1 MNIYILCDFIF
12 TLIEKIDL
20 KNENV
25 MNQKLLLIINEYV
38 LIIKSVYIERK
49 INQYDIEYDTLC
61 HERNKLEELIY
72 KAERYIKDIK
82 IDFINEFSEY
92 LKECPKK
99 IHSLNNLKEI
109 KRYKRVFILFLV
121 IY

>member
-1 MNIYILCDFIF
+1 MINIYILCDFIF

-20 KNENV
+20 KNKNI
-25 MNQKLLLIINEYV
+25 MNPKLLLLINEYF

-49 INQYDIEYDTLC
+49 INQYDMEYEALC
-61 HERNKLEELIY
+61 HERNKLEENIY
-72 KAERYIKDIK
+72 KAERYIKDIE

-109 KRYKRVFILFLV
+109 KRCRRVYILFLV
-121 IY
+121 I